1 MSQRAKGAYIGL
13 LGLTG
18 LIMLLVGVLTH
29 IYTVTTGVIIA
40 IACWVGCGI
49 LARYWAGGKKKSPR
63 KPQKYH
69 YMNR

>member
-13 LGLTG
+13 LGVIG

-29 IYTVTTGVIIA
+29 IYAVTTGVIIA
-40 IACWVGCGI
+40 IGCWVGCGI
-49 LARYWAGGKKKSPR
+49 LARYWAGRKKKSSR
-63 KPQKYH
+63 KLQKYH